1 MPRYKNPFEK
11 GRLIVQFWVQ
21 FPKTIAPEVIPEL
34 ENCLPPRE
42 EVMIPDS
49 AEECL
54 LEDFDPEQEARRKQQ
69 QYKDAC
75 DEDDEMRGLGGQRVQ
90 CATT

>member
-54 LEDFDPEQEARRKQQ
+54 LEDFDPEQEARRRQQ
-69 QYKDAC
+69 HKNAY